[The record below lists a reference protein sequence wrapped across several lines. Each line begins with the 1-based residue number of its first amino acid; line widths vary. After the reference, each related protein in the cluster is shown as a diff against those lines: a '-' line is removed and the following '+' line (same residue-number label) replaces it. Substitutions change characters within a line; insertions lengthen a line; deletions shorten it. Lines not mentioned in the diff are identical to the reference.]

1 MTYKYIKYNGSQE
14 RVLSCYPEK
23 RGKADILDS
32 VYEICEE
39 AFIDCKHITEIK
51 FPASLA
57 YINKGAFKDC
67 SGLTEVVFP
76 IGLIGM
82 LSDAFANCYNLKSVK
97 FLRSFGEIPDYC
109 FS

>member
-39 AFIDCKHITEIK
+39 A
-51 FPASLA
+51 L
-57 YINKGAFKDC
+57 
-67 SGLTEVVFP
+67 
-76 IGLIGM
+76 LI
-82 LSDAFANCYNLKSVK
+82 ANT
-97 FLRSFGEIPDYC
+97 
-109 FS
+109 